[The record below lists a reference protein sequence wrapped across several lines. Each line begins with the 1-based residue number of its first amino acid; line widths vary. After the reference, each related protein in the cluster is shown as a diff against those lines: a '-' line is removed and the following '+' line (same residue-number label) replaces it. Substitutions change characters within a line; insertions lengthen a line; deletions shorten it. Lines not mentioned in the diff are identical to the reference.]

1 MVGGVSWVS
10 CRMYGRLVQKTLESR
25 SGEVSISARS
35 SRAPT
40 RELVVWVMEARGYG
54 SRLDL

>member
-10 CRMYGRLVQKTLESR
+10 CRMYGRLGQKTLESR
-25 SGEVSISARS
+25 SGEVSMSARS
-35 SRAPT
+35 SWAPT